1 MAGIFSET
9 RAQVSVEYLL
19 TVMFGVLLVIVVTII
34 AFNISKLADSAQLKV
49 IANTHGAVST
59 LMS

>member
-1 MAGIFSET
+1 MAGIFSDS

-49 IANTHGAVST
+49 ISNTHNAVST

>member
-1 MAGIFSET
+1 MAFLESE

-34 AFNISKLADSAQLKV
+34 AFNVSKLADTAQLKI
-49 IANTHGAVST
+49 IANTHNAIST

>member
-1 MAGIFSET
+1 MGFFGSE

-19 TVMFGVLLVIVVTII
+19 TVMFGVLLVIIVTII
-34 AFNISKLADSAQLKV
+34 AFNVSKLADSAQLKV
-49 IANTHGAVST
+49 ITNTHNAVST